1 MPKRFID
8 TDAHKTELRR
18 LDLKTRFTVD
28 WLWRNCDCAG
38 VWQTDQ
44 ELFRFEAGFTL
55 NLEVLLKSCPW
66 VKRLPNG
73 NVFLP
78 EFVQVNYGEL
88 KPGYNPHKPV
98 FRSLEANGIQPLT
111 LQFEPLTK
119 TCPSLEGEEEGEDNS
134 EKKGREVK
142 EHDATFEAVG
152 KKKEVRRTA
161 IAVPRATTPDE
172 FKAQCAA
179 VAAEHPD
186 LLPPSLRKAF
196 FDYWTER
203 DAQGHM
209 RLQAEKHFEI
219 PRRMTTWRTNAE
231 KRGEIPAPA
240 PERKTGWLTPD
251 GK

>member
-1 MPKRFID
+1 M
-8 TDAHKTELRR
+8 AE
-18 LDLKTRFTVD
+18 
-28 WLWRNCDCAG
+28 
-38 VWQTDQ
+38 
-44 ELFRFEAGFTL
+44 
-55 NLEVLLKSCPW
+55 
-66 VKRLPNG
+66 
-73 NVFLP
+73 
-78 EFVQVNYGEL
+78 
-88 KPGYNPHKPV
+88 GYIKLH
-98 FRSLEANGIQPLT
+98 RSLLEWELWDDHSATRVLTYLMLAVNWQEKRWMGVTVAPGSLVTSYGSIATRCGLTEKVVRRALNGLEEVGVLVRERAGKGQLVT
-111 LQFEPLTK
+111 LVNWDKFQGDTIV
-119 TCPSLEGEEEGEDNS
+119 EGRKRAGRGQEEGS
-134 EKKGREVK
+134 EMGSERATTK
-142 EHDATFEAVG
+142 EG

-196 FDYWTER
+196 YDYWTER

-231 KRGEIPAPA
+231 KRGEIPVPA

>member
-1 MPKRFID
+1 MAEGYIKLHRSLLEWEWYSDDRAKVLFLHLLLTCNWKEGKWRGEVIAPGSAAISLSRI
-8 TDAHKTELRR
+8 AAELGWERS
-18 LDLKTRFTVD
+18 V
-28 WLWRNCDCAG
+28 
-38 VWQTDQ
+38 
-44 ELFRFEAGFTL
+44 
-55 NLEVLLKSCPW
+55 
-66 VKRLPNG
+66 VKRTLDKLVSSGEVERKANAKWTLVTLVNWAKYQDQGTQTEHKVERRPNADRTQS
-73 NVFLP
+73 VS
-78 EFVQVNYGEL
+78 Q
-88 KPGYNPHKPV
+88 PHT
-98 FRSLEANGIQPLT
+98 I
-111 LQFEPLTK
+111 
-119 TCPSLEGEEEGEDNS
+119 EE
-134 EKKGREVK
+134 
-142 EHDATFEAVG
+142 G

-203 DAQGHM
+203 DAQGRM

-219 PRRMTTWRTNAE
+219 PRRMTTWRANAE
-231 KRGEIPAPA
+231 KRGEIPVPA